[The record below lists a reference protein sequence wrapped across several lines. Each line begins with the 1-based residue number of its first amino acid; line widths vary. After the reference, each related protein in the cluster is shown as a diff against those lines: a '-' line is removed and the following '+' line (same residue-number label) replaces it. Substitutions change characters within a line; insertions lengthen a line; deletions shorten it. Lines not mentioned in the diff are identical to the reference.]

1 MKIVQSFVSHC
12 QNYSIWT
19 FLTTSVPKELL
30 PTDQK
35 VTENSIQERKFEKNS
50 KQVKKWL

>member
-1 MKIVQSFVSHC
+1 MKIVQPFVSHN

-19 FLTTSVPKELL
+19 FLTISVPKELL

-35 VTENSIQERKFEKNS
+35 VTENSIQQRTLDKNS
-50 KQVKKWL
+50 KQVEE